1 MMCRS
6 FGPGSRCSCRRVAAS
21 SSGRGRCGSLGRRIH
36 CLLLHL
42 GDLAHCLLDTRLH
55 LANFAVYDVEFLC
68 TVRDFGQYMPQPLK
82 HGNKTLEFIGF
93 RVYFE

>member
-1 MMCRS
+1 M
-6 FGPGSRCSCRRVAAS
+6 
-21 SSGRGRCGSLGRRIH
+21 
-36 CLLLHL
+36 
-42 GDLAHCLLDTRLH
+42 LAHCLLDTRLH
-55 LANFAVYDVEFLC
+55 LANFTVYDVEFLC